1 MNVVAILRET
11 RKDLQS
17 TAMHSSDPAERSA
30 ARHRRAIVTGV
41 TSGISRAVRIGVSL
55 ITVPLTLHYLGNE
68 RFGLWMT
75 ISSVLA
81 MAGFADF
88 GIGNGVLN
96 TVSTAFG
103 KDDWDGIRR
112 AISSG
117 FAVLTLIGALI
128 LALFLSI
135 YKFVDWGNLFRATT
149 VAARAEAGPAMLV
162 FAVCFALNVPLD
174 VVQRAQLG
182 LQQGFLTNLWQILSS
197 IMILVGILAVI
208 HFHFSLTVLVVAF
221 AGAPVLGTAM
231 NVAYFFGVSR
241 RDLLPRW
248 NLVSRATIEQITR
261 LGGLFFVLQ
270 LVVAVSYSADNF
282 IIARI
287 LGVADVTVFS
297 IPQRMF
303 STISLVVAM
312 LMMPLWPAYGE
323 AISRGDMLWVRQTL
337 TRTLLGVFVLTT
349 LVSAA
354 LLLFSNRLILWWV
367 GPNIHPSFL
376 LMLGL
381 AVWTVLSNCGSTLA
395 MFLNGAGIVKFQ
407 VITASI
413 FGIGCLAVKIL
424 LTQQYGIAGV
434 PWATIITYGLLTAFP
449 YVLYVPRLL
458 RQMEEKADAMSMDAV
473 AASMIEN

>member
-1 MNVVAILRET
+1 MGMPAALRAM
-11 RKDLQS
+11 RKDLHS
-17 TAMHSSDPAERSA
+17 TAMHSSDAGERAA
-30 ARHRRAIVTGV
+30 ARHRRAVATGV
-41 TSGISRAVRIGVSL
+41 TSAASRAVRIGVSL
-55 ITVPLTLHYLGNE
+55 VTVPLTLHYLGNE

-117 FAVLTLIGALI
+117 FAVLTVIGAL
-128 LALFLSI
+128 LLTLFFSI
-135 YKFVDWGNLFRATT
+135 YRFVDWGNLFRATT

-162 FAVCFALNVPLD
+162 FAVCFALNIPLD

-182 LQQGFLTNLWQILSS
+182 LQQGFLTNLWQVGSS
-197 IMILVGILAVI
+197 IMALVGILVVI
-208 HFHFSLTVLVVAF
+208 HFHLGLSSLVVAF

-231 NVAYFFGVSR
+231 NVGYFFGISR
-241 RDLLPRW
+241 RDLRPRAH
-248 NLVSRATIEQITR
+248 LVSQKTLTR
-261 LGGLFFVLQ
+261 IAKLGGLFFVLQ
-270 LVVAVSYSADNF
+270 LVGAFAMSADNF

-303 STISLVVAM
+303 SVIILVSGV
-312 LMMPLWPAYGE
+312 LMAPLWPAYGE
-323 AISRGDMLWVRQTL
+323 AISRGDMPWVRHTL

-349 LVSAA
+349 VVSAV
-354 LLLFSNRLILWWV
+354 LLLLSNRLILWWV
-367 GPNIHPSFL
+367 GPSIHPTFL

-381 AVWTVLSNCGSTLA
+381 AIWTVMSCCGNALA
-395 MFLNGAGIVKFQ
+395 MFLNGASIVRFQ
-407 VITASI
+407 IIVASV
-413 FGIGCLAVKIL
+413 FGVGCVATKIL
-424 LTQQYGIAGV
+424 FTRYYGITGV
-434 PWATIITYGLLTAFP
+434 PWATVITYALLTAFP

-458 RQMEEKADAMSMDAV
+458 KQMEIKAAPLDEVSNNA
-473 AASMIEN
+473 I

>member
-1 MNVVAILRET
+1 MNVIAILRET

-17 TAMHSSDPAERSA
+17 TAMHSSDPAARSA
-30 ARHRRAIVTGV
+30 ARHRRAAITGIS
-41 TSGISRAVRIGVSL
+41 SGISRAVRIGVSF

-103 KDDWDGIRR
+103 KDDWEGIRG

-117 FAVLTLIGALI
+117 IAVLTLIGA
-128 LALFLSI
+128 ALVAFFLSI
-135 YKFVDWGNLFRATT
+135 YSFVDWGNLFRATT
-149 VAARAEAGPAMLV
+149 ADARAQAGPAMLV
-162 FAVCFALNVPLD
+162 FVLCFALNIPLD
-174 VVQRAQLG
+174 VVQRTQLG
-182 LQQGFLTNLWQILSS
+182 LQQGFLTNLWEIFSS
-197 IMILVGILAVI
+197 VLILVGIVAVV
-208 HFHFSLTVLVVAF
+208 HFHLSLAALVVAF
-221 AGAPVLGTAM
+221 AGAPVLGTWM
-231 NVAYFFGVSR
+231 NAAFFFGISR
-241 RDLLPRW
+241 RDLLPQW
-248 NLVSRATIEQITR
+248 HLVSRKIIQKITT

-270 LVVAVSYSADNF
+270 LVSAVSYSADNF

-303 STISLVVAM
+303 SVITVVVAM

-323 AISRGDMLWVRQTL
+323 AISRGDMHWVRRTL
-337 TRTLLGVFVLTT
+337 SRTLLGVFAFASI
-349 LVSAA
+349 VSAT
-354 LLLFSNRLILWWV
+354 LLVFSNKLLLWWV
-367 GPNIHPSFL
+367 GPGIHPSFM

-381 AVWTVLSNCGSTLA
+381 AVWAVVSNCGNTLA

-407 VITASI
+407 VIAATV
-413 FGIGCLAVKIL
+413 FGIGCLLVKVIL
-424 LTQQYGIAGV
+424 THRYGIAGV
-434 PWATIITYGLLTAFP
+434 PWATVITYIVLAAIPYAWYIPRVMKQMKLQTVSLTP
-449 YVLYVPRLL
+449 
-458 RQMEEKADAMSMDAV
+458 
-473 AASMIEN
+473 AASTMVDD

>member
-1 MNVVAILRET
+1 MNVIAILRET

-117 FAVLTLIGALI
+117 FAVLTLIGALM

-248 NLVSRATIEQITR
+248 NLVSQKTLAQIAK

-270 LVVAVSYSADNF
+270 LVGAFAMSADNF
-282 IIARI
+282 IVARI
-287 LGVADVTVFS
+287 LGVSHVTVFA
-297 IPQRMF
+297 IPERMF
-303 STISLVVAM
+303 SVIIIISGM
-312 LMMPLWPAYGE
+312 LMAPLWPAYGE
-323 AISRGDMLWVRQTL
+323 AISRGDMVWVRHTL
-337 TRTLLGVFVLTT
+337 SRTLLGVFVLTAIA
-349 LVSAA
+349 SAV
-354 LLLFSNRLILWWV
+354 LLLLSNKLLLWWV
-367 GPNIHPSFL
+367 GPQIHPPFL

-381 AVWTVLSNCGSTLA
+381 AIWTVMSCCGNALA
-395 MFLNGAGIVKFQ
+395 MFLNGASIVRFQ
-407 VITASI
+407 IIVASI
-413 FGIGCLAVKIL
+413 FGIGCLSLKIL
-424 LTQQYGIAGV
+424 LTQRYGIAGV
-434 PWATIITYGLLTAFP
+434 PWATIITYSLLAAFP
-449 YVLYVPRLL
+449 YFVYVPRLL
-458 RQMEEKADAMSMDAV
+458 RRMEIKALPFYEIGNNA
-473 AASMIEN
+473 I